1 MGNRSVVDELK
12 LRNKDNMGTVA
23 GKYFGAEYT
32 YGQTFTMF
40 DDFKKAFLSL
50 DGVNR
55 DPITISAPSTI
66 ASVNAFYGAMD
77 ANKIVNLT
85 GPGFLQAYTTK
96 YTSDIGSKTVVI
108 LDSFLNE
115 QFIKK
120 LHNAGVKNVIIT
132 SATDYMDPNVRKFAA
147 ANGLIKDV
155 DFLDNH
161 IRSGNTL
168 PHDMQFIRMMDF
180 AKTGASIKESIEI
193 PYEEG
198 QIGAYFLTGA
208 TTSKLPKGVKLYS
221 DGFNKMAKI
230 YDELW
235 FDFQPGDRQLV
246 LIPLYYATGAVH
258 GVHAGLFSGMTL
270 IYQPRY
276 DRFAFG
282 SDLIESNAKIALVAP
297 SHVATLENAG
307 LPDNSLSHV
316 KYMFMGGEAIMPA
329 QMQKF
334 RTTGRRL
341 GVEYIL
347 NGYGMTE
354 TGSMSAISDKN
365 PLDDSDVTVVPA
377 PGVQY
382 RIVDPKTGEV
392 LPDDVRG
399 ILEKTSPCQTAGY
412 LEEGKN
418 ATLFTQDGWINTGD
432 VAIRYSSGRYRIFGR
447 QTDSFTNAGKD
458 YAMFDIEEKVL
469 EHPGVSEAEVIKF
482 KINNEEYPA
491 VVVVLNSEW
500 ESRKEEVLEYISN
513 IKIDGMD
520 LLIGTKFISE
530 FKTNPI
536 TSKRDYLSLTEDTYG
551 YYKRDNKKGLVTQTD
566 IIGDYMKSYGILPDE
581 ITIVFPT
588 KAKEFIKMAQ

>member
-1 MGNRSVVDELK
+1 MEKRRVVEELR
-12 LRNKDNMGTVA
+12 LRNKDNMELIA
-23 GKYFGAEYT
+23 GEYFGAKYT
-32 YGQTFTMF
+32 YGQTFDMF
-40 DDFKKAFLSL
+40 DAYKKAFLSL

-115 QFIKK
+115 QFIKN

-132 SATDYMDPNVRKFAA
+132 SSTDYMDPNVRKFAA

-155 DFLDNH
+155 DFLDSY
-161 IRSGNTL
+161 IGSGNTL
-168 PHDMQFIRMMDF
+168 PRDMQFIRMMDF
-180 AKTGASIKESIEI
+180 AQTGASIKESIEF

-221 DGFNKMAKI
+221 DGFNKMADI
-230 YDELW
+230 YDDLW
-235 FDFQPGDRQLV
+235 FDFKPGDRQLV
-246 LIPLYYATGAVH
+246 LIPLFYATGAVH

-282 SDLIESNAKIALVAP
+282 SDLIESKAKIALVAP
-297 SHVATLENAG
+297 SHVATLENAN
-307 LPDNSLSHV
+307 LQENALSNT
-316 KYMFMGGEAIMPA
+316 KYIFMGGEAIMPA

-334 RTTGRRL
+334 RAIAKRL
-341 GVEYIL
+341 GIKYIL

-354 TGSMSAISDKN
+354 TGSMSGISDKN

-382 RIVDPKTGEV
+382 RIVDPKTGEI
-392 LPDDVRG
+392 LPDNVRG

-412 LEEGKN
+412 LEEEKN
-418 ATLFTQDGWINTGD
+418 ATLFTKDGWINTGD
-432 VAIRYSSGRYRIFGR
+432 VAIRYSNGRYRIFGR

-491 VVVVLNSEW
+491 VVVVLNKEW

-513 IKIDGMD
+513 IEIDGMN
-520 LLIGTKFISE
+520 LLIGTKFIDR

-536 TSKRDYLSLTEDTYG
+536 TSKRDYLSLPEDTYG
-551 YYKRDNKKGLVTQTD
+551 YYKKDNSTGLVLQTD
-566 IIGDYMKSYGILPDE
+566 ISGDNVKIYPIETDE
-581 ITIVFPT
+581 IIIVNQAGE
-588 KAKEFIKMAQ
+588 KQLKKMA